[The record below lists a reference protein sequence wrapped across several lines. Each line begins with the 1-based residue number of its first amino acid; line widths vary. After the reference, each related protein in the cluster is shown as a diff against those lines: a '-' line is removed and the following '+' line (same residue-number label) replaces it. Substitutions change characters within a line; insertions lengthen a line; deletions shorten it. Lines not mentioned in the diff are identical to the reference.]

1 MIPVRRALLALWP
14 VIALAGCSVPALFD
28 RVSYEDSSREVV
40 ELACGERFEVVD
52 NRTASRVKVASG
64 VVGELGASV
73 LGRDCADPQLAKLHK
88 SERFQ
93 KAARTYL
100 DRTDRKEC
108 RFGESRVLSVSQFEF
123 RYECGPEEKSK
134 RGRPS

>member
-1 MIPVRRALLALWP
+1 MISARAALLTFWPTLALG
-14 VIALAGCSVPALFD
+14 GCSVPALFD
-28 RVSYEDSSREVV
+28 RVSYEDASRESV
-40 ELACGERFEVVD
+40 ELACGERFDVLD
-52 NRTASRVKVASG
+52 NRAAGRVKVSAG

-73 LGRDCADPQLAKLHK
+73 LGRDCDDPQLSKLHK

-93 KAARTYL
+93 KAARVYL
-100 DRTDRKEC
+100 DRSDRKDC

-134 RGRPS
+134 RGRGR